1 MIAVKLM
8 GGLGNQLF
16 QYAAGK
22 SLSLKHNTQ
31 LYIDT
36 SFLEAD
42 PKNAYTKRLY
52 ELDYFAIEAK
62 KFPKEMI
69 KKIEFLQ
76 GNSILNKIRKKTG
89 IKSSI
94 TTYLE
99 QGHQFNH
106 QFNSLTDNTHLTGF
120 WQSELYFKSIS
131 DTIRK
136 EITIKSEFI
145 NGIEPYLELLKNC
158 TSVSL
163 HVRRGDYVNL
173 KHANEFHGIC
183 SIHYYEKALLMMN
196 EKHENLCVFV
206 FSDDIEWC
214 KENLQIPN
222 KNKHYV
228 LTDAALK
235 DLYLMQKCNH
245 HIIANS
251 SFSWWGAWLNANT
264 NKTVIAPSK
273 WFNSN
278 DINTSD
284 VIPDSW
290 IKI

>member
-16 QYAAGK
+16 QYAAAK
-22 SLSLKHNTQ
+22 ALSLKHNTQ

-42 PKNAYTKRLY
+42 PKNAYTKRQY
-52 ELDYFAIEAK
+52 ELDCFVIQAK
-62 KFPKEMI
+62 KLPTEMI

-76 GNSILNKIRKKTG
+76 GKSILNNIRKKIG
-89 IKSSI
+89 IKDSI

-106 QFNSLTDNTHLTGF
+106 QFNLLTDNTHLSGF
-120 WQSELYFKSIS
+120 WQSELYFNSIS

-136 EITIKSEFI
+136 EITVKSEFI
-145 NGIEPYLELLKNC
+145 NGIEHYIELLKNC

-173 KHANEFHGIC
+173 KHANEFHGTC
-183 SIHYYEKALLMMN
+183 SIEYYKKALHMMN
-196 EKHENLCVFV
+196 EKHENLQVII
-206 FSDDIEWC
+206 FSDDIKWC
-214 KENLQIPN
+214 EENLQIQN
-222 KNKHYV
+222 KNKFYV
-228 LTDAALK
+228 LTNDAIK
-235 DLYLMQKCNH
+235 DLYLMQKCDH

-251 SFSWWGAWLNANT
+251 SFSWWGAWLNAKP
-264 NKTVIAPSK
+264 NKTVIAPAK

-278 DINTSD
+278 EINSSDI
-284 VIPDSW
+284 IPDSW